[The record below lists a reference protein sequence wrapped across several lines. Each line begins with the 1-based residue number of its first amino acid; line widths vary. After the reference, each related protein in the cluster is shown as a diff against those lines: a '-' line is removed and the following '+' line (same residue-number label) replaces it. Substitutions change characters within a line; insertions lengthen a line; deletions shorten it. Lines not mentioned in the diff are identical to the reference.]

1 MRQLLNSISYE
12 QWANTAQ
19 QELLQ
24 VQPESLG
31 KVGVLFGGRSA
42 EREISLK
49 SGGGVLNALLTKGVD
64 AHAFDPGLRPICEI
78 ASEQFDRVFIALHGR
93 FGEDGT
99 IQGLLEQLQIPYT
112 GSSVLASAMAI
123 DKQVTK
129 RVWLSHGLATPK
141 YRMLSPESNWAAV
154 VEQLGLPL
162 IVKPSREGSSLGLSK
177 VTTLEDL
184 PNAYALAAQLDFEV
198 MAEECIIGDELTCPI
213 VGNKDQV
220 VALPIIKII
229 APKNN
234 YDYHHKYFSNET
246 QYICP
251 PEIDTQI
258 EAEVRALAVQS
269 YQVLG
274 CRGWGRA
281 DIMLDQQ
288 SGRPYLLEMNTSPG
302 MTNHSLVP
310 MAAKHAGMNYED
322 FVMWILMQATLS
334 QELNADLMKAA
345 S

>member
-1 MRQLLNSISYE
+1 
-12 QWANTAQ
+12 
-19 QELLQ
+19 
-24 VQPESLG
+24 
-31 KVGVLFGGRSA
+31 
-42 EREISLK
+42 
-49 SGGGVLNALLTKGVD
+49 
-64 AHAFDPGLRPICEI
+64 
-78 ASEQFDRVFIALHGR
+78 
-93 FGEDGT
+93 
-99 IQGLLEQLQIPYT
+99 
-112 GSSVLASAMAI
+112 MAI

-141 YRMLSPESNWAAV
+141 YLMLSPESNGVAV

-184 PNAYALAAQLDFEV
+184 PNAYALAAKLDFEV

-213 VGNKDQV
+213 VGDKDQV

-281 DIMLDQQ
+281 DIMLDQK

-310 MAAKHAGMNYED
+310 MAAKHAGMNYEN

-334 QELNADLMKAA
+334 QELNADSMKAT

>member
-1 MRQLLNSISYE
+1 LRQLLNSISYE

-112 GSSVLASAMAI
+112 GSGVLASAMAI

-141 YRMLSPESNWAAV
+141 YLMLSPESNWVAV
-154 VEQLGLPL
+154 VKQLGLPL

-184 PNAYALAAQLDFEV
+184 PNAYALAAKLDFEV

-213 VGNKDQV
+213 VGDKDQV

-281 DIMLDQQ
+281 DIMLDQK

-310 MAAKHAGMNYED
+310 MAAKHAGMNYEN

-334 QELNADLMKAA
+334 QELNADSMKAT

>member
-19 QELLQ
+19 QELVQ
-24 VQPESLG
+24 VRPEVLG
-31 KVGVLFGGRSA
+31 KVGVLLGGRSA

-64 AHAFDPGLRPICEI
+64 AHAFDPGLRSIHEL
-78 ASEQFDRVFIALHGR
+78 ASAQFDRVFIALHGR

-112 GSSVLASAMAI
+112 GSGVLASAMAI

-141 YRMLSPESNWAAV
+141 YLMLSPESNWVAV
-154 VEQLGLPL
+154 VKQLGLPL

-184 PNAYALAAQLDFEV
+184 PNAYALATKLDFEV

-213 VGNKDQV
+213 VGDKDQV

-281 DIMLDQQ
+281 DIMLDQK

-310 MAAKHAGMNYED
+310 MAAKHAGMNYEN

-334 QELNADLMKAA
+334 QELNADSMKAT

>member
-1 MRQLLNSISYE
+1 LRQLLNSISYE

-19 QELLQ
+19 QELVQ
-24 VQPESLG
+24 VRPVVLG
-31 KVGVLFGGRSA
+31 KVGVLLGGRSA

-64 AHAFDPGLRPICEI
+64 AHAFDPGLRSIHEL
-78 ASEQFDRVFIALHGR
+78 ASAQFDRVFIALHGR

-112 GSSVLASAMAI
+112 GSGVLASAMAI

-141 YRMLSPESNWAAV
+141 YLMLSPESNWVAV
-154 VEQLGLPL
+154 VKQLGLPL

-184 PNAYALAAQLDFEV
+184 PNAYALAAKLDFEV

-213 VGNKDQV
+213 VGDKDQV

-281 DIMLDQQ
+281 DIMLDQK

-310 MAAKHAGMNYED
+310 MAAKHAGMNYEN

-334 QELNADLMKAA
+334 QELNADSMKAT

>member
-19 QELLQ
+19 QELVQ
-24 VQPESLG
+24 VRPVVLG
-31 KVGVLFGGRSA
+31 KVGVLLGGRSA

-64 AHAFDPGLRPICEI
+64 AHAFDPGLRSIHEL
-78 ASEQFDRVFIALHGR
+78 ASAQFDRVFIALHGR

-112 GSSVLASAMAI
+112 GSGVLASAMAI

-141 YRMLSPESNWAAV
+141 YLMLSPESNWAAV

-184 PNAYALAAQLDFEV
+184 PNAFALAAKLDFEV

-213 VGNKDQV
+213 VGDKDQV

-281 DIMLDQQ
+281 DIMLDQK

-310 MAAKHAGMNYED
+310 MAAKHAGMNYEN

-334 QELNADLMKAA
+334 QELNADSMKAT

>member
-1 MRQLLNSISYE
+1 LRQLLNSISYE

-31 KVGVLFGGRSA
+31 KVGVLLGGRSA

-49 SGGGVLNALLTKGVD
+49 SGGGVLNALLTKGAD
-64 AHAFDPGLRPICEI
+64 AHAFDPGLRSIHEL

-112 GSSVLASAMAI
+112 GSGVLASAMAI

-141 YRMLSPESNWAAV
+141 YLMLSPESKWATV

-184 PNAYALAAQLDFEV
+184 PNAYALAAKLDFEV

-213 VGNKDQV
+213 VGDKDQV

-281 DIMLDQQ
+281 DIMLDQK

-310 MAAKHAGMNYED
+310 MAAKHAGMNYEN

-334 QELNADLMKAA
+334 QELNADSMKAT

>member
-19 QELLQ
+19 QELVQ
-24 VQPESLG
+24 VRPVVLG
-31 KVGVLFGGRSA
+31 KVGVLLGGRSA

-64 AHAFDPGLRPICEI
+64 AHAFDPGLRSIHEL
-78 ASEQFDRVFIALHGR
+78 ASAQFDRVFIALHGR

-112 GSSVLASAMAI
+112 GSGVLASAMAI

-141 YRMLSPESNWAAV
+141 YLMLSPESNWVAV
-154 VEQLGLPL
+154 VKQLGLPL

-184 PNAYALAAQLDFEV
+184 PNAFALAAKLDFEV

-213 VGNKDQV
+213 VGDKDQV

-281 DIMLDQQ
+281 DIMLDQK

-310 MAAKHAGMNYED
+310 MAAKHAGMNYEN

-334 QELNADLMKAA
+334 QELNADSMKAT

>member
-31 KVGVLFGGRSA
+31 KVGILFGGRSA

-64 AHAFDPGLRPICEI
+64 AHAFDPGLQPIHEL

-112 GSSVLASAMAI
+112 GSGVLASAMAI

-141 YRMLSPESNWAAV
+141 YRMLSPESKWTSV

-251 PEIDTQI
+251 PEIDKQI
-258 EAEVRALAVQS
+258 EAEVQALAVQS

-310 MAAKHAGMNYED
+310 MAAKHAGMNYEN

-334 QELNADLMKAA
+334 QELNADLMKVT